1 MQRAVLFNL
10 YRTIVRYRC
19 GTVLDLHQIPRASR
33 TVWCGQWDFS
43 TLAPTNLENQEPR
56 KLDTKQYND
65 TIVLVNYVTTNIRI
79 SEEDYLRLKAE
90 AAKLR
95 TSLSAVVRE
104 KIKSK
109 QKTRTKAEVQKIM
122 AETEKLARENAKYT
136 KGFDSVKALRE
147 IRYHGKW

>member
-1 MQRAVLFNL
+1 MLLF
-10 YRTIVRYRC
+10 TIKSQES
-19 GTVLDLHQIPRASR
+19 LDR
-33 TVWCGQWDFS
+33 
-43 TLAPTNLENQEPR
+43 
-56 KLDTKQYND
+56 KQYND

-90 AAKLR
+90 AAKSR
-95 TSLSAVVRE
+95 KSFSGVIRE

-109 QKTRTKAEVQKIM
+109 QKAKTKAEVQKIM
-122 AETEKLARENAKYT
+122 AETEKLAKEIGKYT